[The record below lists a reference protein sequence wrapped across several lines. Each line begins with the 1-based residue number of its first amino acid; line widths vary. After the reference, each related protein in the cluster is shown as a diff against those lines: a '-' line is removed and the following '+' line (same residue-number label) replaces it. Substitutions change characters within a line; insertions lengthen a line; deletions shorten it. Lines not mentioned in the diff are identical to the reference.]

1 MSTTTG
7 IEAATSPQTRP
18 DAAWGAVRRV
28 RAGLVSGRGWQGI
41 DVTALPRAELLSTH
55 RDLARMRRE
64 IDAML
69 AYSSSEIAR
78 RSAPEDGPGG
88 LAKREGFATPEQLVA
103 SISGGTTGD
112 AHKLIEVGVVMTQ
125 DGDGGRD
132 QGAGRSGDGAGDDPA
147 GGGEAPSGSNGS
159 EGSGSGADAPV
170 ARVSPHFAA
179 VRDGVRAGKLSID
192 AANMVTRM
200 LTRIWDRHE
209 VLGLGLEDVA
219 RVERLLVQRAHGL
232 SANRFGRIVRQ
243 LEAQMDSGRHALTE
257 ELQRQERS
265 VTMYEDQSGM
275 FVLRAVLD
283 AENAAPVRAAIDAL
297 VGNALHNRRD
307 RGGMG
312 SSASGASGAVDAG
325 AGSVAGGSVVEDDR
339 SVTQIRADALAALA
353 RHCLGCD
360 NDDLPLAATT
370 VVVRLTLADLQDGT
384 GIADIDGGAQPVC
397 IETARRMAASGE
409 IIPVVLGNKG
419 EVLDLGRSNRIFT
432 RAQRI
437 ALVERD
443 GGCAF
448 CGAPPGYTEAHH
460 IKWWARDRGPTDL
473 ENGVLL
479 CSTCH
484 HRIHRDNW
492 DIRVQDNQVWFTP
505 PSAVDRQRVPRLGGR
520 ARFQAPKLPAPQLQA
535 A

>member
-7 IEAATSPQTRP
+7 NEAATSPQTRP
-18 DAAWGAVRRV
+18 DAVCGAVERV

-41 DVTALPRAELLSTH
+41 DVASLPRRDLLSTH

-69 AYSSSEIAR
+69 AYSSAEIAR
-78 RSAPEDGPGG
+78 RSTPDDGQDG
-88 LAKREGFATPEQLVA
+88 LAKREGFGTPEQLVA

-112 AHKLIEVGVVMTQ
+112 AHKLIEVGDAMARGEKEPQVGTATA
-125 DGDGGRD
+125 
-132 QGAGRSGDGAGDDPA
+132 GAGTDESPDRAAFRPA
-147 GGGEAPSGSNGS
+147 P
-159 EGSGSGADAPV
+159 
-170 ARVSPHFAA
+170 RFAA

-192 AANMVTRM
+192 AANMITRM

-209 VLGLGLEDVA
+209 VLRLGLEDVA

>member
-7 IEAATSPQTRP
+7 NEAATSPQTRP
-18 DAAWGAVRRV
+18 DAVCGAVERV

-41 DVTALPRAELLSTH
+41 DVASLPRRDLLSTH

-69 AYSSSEIAR
+69 AYSSAEIAR
-78 RSAPEDGPGG
+78 RSTPDDGQDG
-88 LAKREGFATPEQLVA
+88 LAKREGFGTPEQLVA

-112 AHKLIEVGVVMTQ
+112 AHKLIEVGDAMARGEKEPQVGTATA
-125 DGDGGRD
+125 
-132 QGAGRSGDGAGDDPA
+132 GAGTDESPDRAAFRPA
-147 GGGEAPSGSNGS
+147 P
-159 EGSGSGADAPV
+159 
-170 ARVSPHFAA
+170 RFAA

-192 AANMVTRM
+192 AANMITRM

-209 VLGLGLEDVA
+209 VLRLGLEDVA

-307 RGGMG
+307 K
-312 SSASGASGAVDAG
+312 DQ
-325 AGSVAGGSVVEDDR
+325 VVEDDR
-339 SVTQIRADALAALA
+339 TVPQIRADALAALA
-353 RHCLGCD
+353 RHCLGCKSE
-360 NDDLPLAATT
+360 DLPLASTT
-370 VVVRLTLADLQDGT
+370 VVVRLTLADLQEGA
-384 GIADIDGGAQPVC
+384 GVADIDGGSQPVC
-397 IETARRMAASGE
+397 IATARRMAANGA
-409 IIPVVLGNKG
+409 IIPVVLGGQG
-419 EVLDLGRSNRIFT
+419 EVLDLGRGRRSFT
-432 RAQRI
+432 GAQRI

-520 ARFQAPKLPAPQLQA
+520 ARFHAPKLPAPLLRA